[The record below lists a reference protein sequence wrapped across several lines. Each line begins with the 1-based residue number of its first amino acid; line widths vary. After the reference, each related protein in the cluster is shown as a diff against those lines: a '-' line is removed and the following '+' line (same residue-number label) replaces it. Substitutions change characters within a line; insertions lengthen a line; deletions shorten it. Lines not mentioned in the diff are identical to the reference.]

1 MGGGNFVRK
10 IKWSGLLLLFLI
22 AGCSSLE
29 ESVEVEPET
38 ELVEETVEANT
49 EVEDLERKF
58 DYESYEQLYKRILKN
73 LKIKDMDITHTE
85 NNNYFTAV
93 DKSMTFGKRDILTL
107 DGNRDSVI
115 DPTQRVL
122 YLENEE
128 KSILIK
134 VIIAYTE
141 QFIGDDMV
149 YYSSDLSSEGLS
161 ELNKKSELITL
172 SYKNLIFTVVQTAD
186 ETIENDFTRK
196 ITSSLINIIEKPA
209 DSF

>member
-1 MGGGNFVRK
+1 MRK
-10 IKWSGLLLLFLI
+10 IKWSSLLLLFLI

-29 ESVEVEPET
+29 ESVEVEPKT
-38 ELVEETVEANT
+38 ELVEEIVEANT

-58 DYESYEQLYKRILKN
+58 DYESFEQLYKRILKN

-85 NNNYFTAV
+85 NNNHFTAV

-107 DGNRDSVI
+107 DGNRDSAI

-172 SYKNLIFTVVQTAD
+172 SYKNLLFTVVQTTD
-186 ETIENDFTRK
+186 EAIENDFTRK

>member
-1 MGGGNFVRK
+1 MGGGTYMK
-10 IKWSGLLLLFLI
+10 KMKWSSLLLLFLI

-29 ESVEVEPET
+29 ESVEAEPEI
-38 ELVEETVEANT
+38 EQVEEIIEVKA

-58 DYESYEQLYKRILKN
+58 DYESYEQLYKRIINN

-85 NNNYFTAV
+85 GNSHFTAV
-93 DKSMTFGKRDILTL
+93 EKSMTFGKRDLLTL
-107 DGNRDSVI
+107 DGNRDGAI
-115 DPTQRVL
+115 DSTQRVL

-128 KSILIK
+128 KSISIK

-149 YYSSDLSSEGLS
+149 YYNSAFSSESTNDLDR
-161 ELNKKSELITL
+161 KSELITL

-186 ETIENDFTRK
+186 KAIENDFTQK
-196 ITSSLINIIEKPA
+196 ITNSLINIIEKPA